1 MSEAPPNLTLQR
13 ILDVAETLFSERG
26 YVPVRLRDIAA
37 AIGVKHTVLYYYLPG
52 GKEQLYVDVMTRSL
66 QRHRLGMEAVIAQAG
81 PDLRRQLQAVA
92 GWLLSQ
98 PPLNLARME
107 ASDFPALRPEHAQA
121 LSSLIFDC
129 LRLPLQGAL
138 ERAHEE
144 QIVNLPNPGLAAITF
159 TSVVQSIH
167 KVAGGE
173 AENPAPA
180 TAIVEQVIDMLLYGW
195 LKR

>member
-1 MSEAPPNLTLQR
+1 MADLPANLTLQR

-37 AIGVKHTVLYYYLPG
+37 AIGVKHTVLYYYIPG

-66 QRHRLGMEAVIAQAG
+66 QRHRLGMEAAIAQAG
-81 PDLRRQLQAVA
+81 PDLRRQMQAVA

-107 ASDFPALRPEHAQA
+107 ASDFPALHPEHAQA
-121 LSSLIFDC
+121 LSSLIFDS
-129 LRLPLQGAL
+129 LRLPLEQAL
-138 ERAHEE
+138 ERAHDE
-144 QIVNLPNPGLAAITF
+144 QIVDLPNPGLAAITF

-167 KVAGGE
+167 KAAI
-173 AENPAPA
+173 AESESPMPAA
-180 TAIVEQVIDMLLYGW
+180 VIVEQVIDMLLYGW